1 MYEVYNK
8 YNFSLIS
15 LNIDLILEALLRIF
29 QRNVF
34 ISHHLAPNEHH

>member
-15 LNIDLILEALLRIF
+15 LNIDLVLEALLRIF
-29 QRNVF
+29 Q
-34 ISHHLAPNEHH
+34 